1 MSQSNSGL
9 QKLQYFPASFFGMVM
24 GIVGLS
30 IALINS
36 DAMFAWSLVAGE
48 AILMF
53 SVVLFAVLLAS
64 YLYKILRFKD
74 AFWAEM
80 RHPIKMNFI
89 PTISISLLLLSAAF
103 WELEQVKT
111 SFNLW
116 LLGASLQLV
125 LTLWLLYNWIYHDF
139 FKIEHSNPAW
149 FIPIVGNIV
158 VPIAGVQHV
167 PEDIS
172 WFFFAIGI
180 VFWPLLKSVLLY
192 RLIFHPP
199 IPDKLMPTL
208 FIFIAPP
215 AVGCVSYMALN
226 HGEVDAFARILYFF
240 ALFFTLFLL
249 FSINK
254 FRKLSFALSWWAY
267 TFPLAAMAIS
277 SLVMGNALHSSGY
290 LWIGAVIMAG
300 LAVMIV
306 WLFYKTLIGVAN
318 NKICSPDN

>member
-1 MSQSNSGL
+1 MNQANSGL

-24 GIVGLS
+24 GIAGLS
-30 IALINS
+30 IAFMKSGSVIEWGPATGQYL
-36 DAMFAWSLVAGE
+36 
-48 AILMF
+48 LMF
-53 SVVLFAVLLAS
+53 TAVLFAVLLAS
-64 YLYKILRFKD
+64 YLYKVLRFKD

-80 RHPIKMNFI
+80 KHPVKMNFI
-89 PTISISLLLLSAAF
+89 PTISISLLLLSVGF

-125 LTLWLLYNWIYHDF
+125 LTLWLLYSWIYHDL

-149 FIPIVGNIV
+149 FIPIVGNII

-167 PEDIS
+167 PGDIS

-180 VFWPLLKSVLLY
+180 VFWPLLKAVLLY

-199 IPDKLMPTL
+199 LPEKLMPTL

-215 AVGCVSYMALN
+215 AVGCISYLTLN
-226 HGEVDAFARILYFF
+226 HWEVDAFARILYFF

-277 SLVMGNALHSSGY
+277 SFMMGTALHSTGY
-290 LWIGAVIMAG
+290 QWIGAVIMVG
-300 LAVMIV
+300 LVVMIG
-306 WLFYKTLIGVAN
+306 WLFYKTSLGVIN
-318 NKICSPDN
+318 NKICTPDN